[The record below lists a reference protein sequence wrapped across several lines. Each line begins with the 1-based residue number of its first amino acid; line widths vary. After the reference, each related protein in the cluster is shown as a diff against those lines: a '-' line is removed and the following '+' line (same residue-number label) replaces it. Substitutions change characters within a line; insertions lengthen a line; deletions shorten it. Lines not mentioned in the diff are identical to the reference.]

1 MRLKNLKP
9 IRCKCK
15 SHQIMKDF
23 NGGDRCG
30 ISYYWQA
37 AAVWVGG
44 MRNITVRWR
53 DGEMLRW
60 WDDKMVR

>member
-1 MRLKNLKP
+1 MHLKNLKP

-23 NGGDRCG
+23 DDGDRCG

-44 MRNITVRWR
+44 VRNITVRW
-53 DGEMLRW
+53 
-60 WDDKMVR
+60 